1 MWFERMFLW
10 LSIVERHVLLPVF
23 FLDVMTR
30 DSPILVAKFGLPIGV
45 LLAVVCGKKGIRASM
60 TNPSSQYLIITFA
73 KLLFGKDLAS
83 TGFSE
88 TFLVD
93 YFIVSV
99 LLAKTTELFL
109 KIQFIITYIAP
120 WQITWGSAFHAFAQ
134 PFSVRIHTILII
146 THPLIIINITILVSP
161 FCNVVLSS
169 HHFFVTFGSS

>member
-45 LLAVVCGKKGIRASM
+45 FLAVVCGKKGIRASM

-146 THPLIIINITILVSP
+146 THP
-161 FCNVVLSS
+161 
-169 HHFFVTFGSS
+169 